1 MKNILISGGAGYL
14 GTQLTLNLL
23 KKNNVVVFDS
33 FYFPWLKKN
42 KKKLRNFKR
51 LTFIK
56 KDIAQAKIQ
65 DFKNIDIVCDLNGI
79 PNDPAAEIDPNLTWN
94 INYKGRLNFAKIAKK
109 AGVKRYIFNS
119 TCSVYGYNKNKVTE
133 RSKTNPISTY
143 AKANLKSE
151 RGVYKLK
158 TKSFKV
164 NILRNST
171 LFGFSNV
178 LRLDLVI
185 NIFVFNLLK
194 NKDLLVDGDG
204 LQYRPFISLT
214 DICKVYNHLIKTP
227 KLPSFTCNLVSFNST
242 IKNLAILIIKILKN
256 KKSKIIFKIKSQDIR
271 NYFVESI
278 NFKKYFGKQFQ
289 FSNFSQE
296 ITNLKNMIIK
306 NKIKVNDQTI
316 RMRFYKKLF

>member
-42 KKKLRNFKR
+42 KKKIRNFKR

-79 PNDPAAEIDPNLTWN
+79 PNDPAAEIDPKLTWN

-214 DICKVYNHLIKTP
+214 DICKVYDHLIKTP

-296 ITNLKNMIIK
+296 IINLKNMIIK
-306 NKIKVNDQTI
+306 NKIEVNDQTI

>member
-42 KKKLRNFKR
+42 KKKIRNFKR

-79 PNDPAAEIDPNLTWN
+79 PNDPAAEIDPKLTWN

-214 DICKVYNHLIKTP
+214 DICKVYDHLIKTP

-278 NFKKYFGKQFQ
+278 NFKKYFGKQFH

-296 ITNLKNMIIK
+296 IINLKNMIIK
-306 NKIKVNDQTI
+306 NKIEVNDQTI

>member
-79 PNDPAAEIDPNLTWN
+79 PNDPAAEIDPKLTWN

-214 DICKVYNHLIKTP
+214 DICKIYNHLIKTP

>member
-42 KKKLRNFKR
+42 KKKIRNFKR

-79 PNDPAAEIDPNLTWN
+79 PNDPAAEIDPKLTWN

-214 DICKVYNHLIKTP
+214 DICKVYDHLIKTP

-278 NFKKYFGKQFQ
+278 NFKKYFGKQFH

-296 ITNLKNMIIK
+296 IINLKNMIIK
-306 NKIKVNDQTI
+306 NKIEMNDQTI

>member
-14 GTQLTLNLL
+14 GTQLTLNFL

-42 KKKLRNFKR
+42 KKKIRNFKR

-65 DFKNIDIVCDLNGI
+65 DFKNIDVVCDLNGI
-79 PNDPAAEIDPNLTWN
+79 PNDPAAEIDPKLTWN

-178 LRLDLVI
+178 IRLDLVI

-296 ITNLKNMIIK
+296 IINLKNMIIK